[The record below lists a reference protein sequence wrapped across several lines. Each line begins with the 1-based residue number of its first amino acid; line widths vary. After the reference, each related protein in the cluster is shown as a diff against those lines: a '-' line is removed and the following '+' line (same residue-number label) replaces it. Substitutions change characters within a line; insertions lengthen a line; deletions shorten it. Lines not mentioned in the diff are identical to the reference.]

1 MPDVS
6 NLKWRARPALQDNMD
21 QKETSQYNDN
31 PDNAIR
37 DQIRYR
43 TAMRTAVVAGLFSVI
58 VCALLLS
65 NHFRTSFSG
74 PLESDELVRLKILL
88 LENTK
93 DENLKN
99 RIRELDSHLRNE
111 YFQRQN
117 YSRWGSYLLMSGII
131 IFLISAAKASGYRKI
146 FSAPQSI
153 VNYQIATERNANLAF
168 RSVIIIIAV
177 LGAATLLTIS
187 SSQDLTFT
195 TGVEPEQVTNRWPR
209 FRGLGGLGI
218 STYKNIPARW
228 NGSTGENILWKIS
241 IPLPGENSP
250 IIWGNKIFLTSANEK
265 KREVYCFDA
274 ESGKILWQKAVPTLP
289 QAASEPPD
297 VMEDTGFAAPTAV
310 TDGQQVYAIFANG
323 DVICLNFTGKIIWA
337 RNLGIPDSIYGYATS
352 LVMYQNLLIIKYDQ
366 ATDEDGL
373 SKLLALDGHSGKTV
387 WEVKRPVANSWSTPI
402 IINANPKTDSKSE
415 AQLITCADPW
425 VIAYTPATGVEIWR
439 AKCLYGDVAPSPV
452 YANGLVYVIRPNEEL
467 IAIRTDGR
475 GDVTESHIA
484 WRGEEGIPD
493 TSSPLTNGEIVLL
506 TNGGLITC
514 YNTENG
520 THLWEKELEM
530 DFKASPSL
538 VGDKIYLMN
547 AKGIMIIIEAGRE
560 FREIIRCPLG
570 ENVNASPAFAEG
582 RIYLR
587 GKKHL
592 YCISEK

>member
-1 MPDVS
+1 
-6 NLKWRARPALQDNMD
+6 MD
-21 QKETSQYNDN
+21 QKKTSQYNNKPYDTV
-31 PDNAIR
+31 R
-37 DQIRYR
+37 DQVRYR
-43 TAMRTAVVAGLFSVI
+43 TAVRTAVVAGLFSVI
-58 VCALLLS
+58 VCVLLLS

-99 RIRELDSHLRNE
+99 RIRELDSQLRNE
-111 YFQRQN
+111 YFQRRN
-117 YSRWGSYLLMSGII
+117 YSRWGSYLLLGGII
-131 IFLISAAKASGYRKI
+131 ILLISSAKAIGYRKI

-168 RSVIIIIAV
+168 RSVVIMIAA
-177 LGAATLLTIS
+177 LGTATLLTIS

-195 TGVEPEQVTNRWPR
+195 TGAKPEQVINKWPQ
-209 FRGLGGLGI
+209 FRGPGGLGI
-218 STYKNIPARW
+218 STYKNIPAQW
-228 NGSTGENILWKIS
+228 NGITGENILWKIN

-250 IIWGNKIFLTSANEK
+250 IVWGNKIFLTGANEK

-274 ESGKILWQKAVPTLP
+274 ESGKLLWQKAVPALP
-289 QAASEPPD
+289 QTASEPPD

-310 TDGQQVYAIFANG
+310 TDGQRVYAIFANG

-337 RNLGIPDSIYGYATS
+337 RNIGLPDSIYGYATS
-352 LVMYQNLLIIKYDQ
+352 LVIYQNLLIIKYDQ

-373 SKLLALDGHSGKTV
+373 SKLLALNGHSGKTA
-387 WEVKRPVANSWSTPI
+387 WEIKRPVANSWSTPI
-402 IINANPKTDSKSE
+402 IINADPKTNSKAK

-425 VIAYTPATGVEIWR
+425 VIAYVPDTGVEIWR
-439 AKCLYGDVAPSPV
+439 AKCMYGDVAPSPV

-467 IAIRTDGR
+467 IAIRTDGQ
-475 GDVTESHIA
+475 GDVTKSHIA
-484 WRGEEGIPD
+484 WRGEDGIPD
-493 TSSPLTNGEIVLL
+493 TTSPLTNGEIVLL
-506 TNGGLITC
+506 TSGGLITC
-514 YNTENG
+514 YNAENG
-520 THLWEKELEM
+520 THLWDKELEM

-547 AKGIMIIIEAGRE
+547 TDGIMLIIEADRE
-560 FREIIRCPLG
+560 FREITKYPLG

-587 GKKHL
+587 GENHL
-592 YCISEK
+592 FCIGEK

>member
-1 MPDVS
+1 
-6 NLKWRARPALQDNMD
+6 MD
-21 QKETSQYNDN
+21 QKETSQYNSN

-37 DQIRYR
+37 DQVRYR
-43 TAMRTAVVAGLFSVI
+43 TAVRTAIVAGLFSAI
-58 VCALLLS
+58 VCVLLLS

-74 PLESDELVRLKILL
+74 PLESEELVRLKTLL

-117 YSRWGSYLLMSGII
+117 YSRWGSYLLIGGII
-131 IFLISAAKASGYRKI
+131 IFLISVAKAIGYRKI

-153 VNYQIATERNANLAF
+153 FNYQIATERNANLAF
-168 RSVIIIIAV
+168 RSVIIMIAV
-177 LGAATLLTIS
+177 LGAVTLLTIT
-187 SSQDLTFT
+187 SSQNLTFT
-195 TGVEPEQVTNRWPR
+195 AGVEPEQITNIWPR
-209 FRGLGGLGI
+209 FRGPDGLGI
-218 STYKNIPARW
+218 STYKNIPTRW
-228 NGSTGENILWKIS
+228 NGSTGENILWKTK

-250 IIWGNKIFLTSANEK
+250 IIWGNKIFLTGANEK
-265 KREVYCFDA
+265 KREVYCLDA
-274 ESGKILWQKAVPTLP
+274 ESGKLLWQKAVPTLP

-310 TDGQQVYAIFANG
+310 TDGQRIYAIFANG

-337 RNLGIPDSIYGYATS
+337 GNLGIPDSIYGYATS

-373 SKLLALDGHSGKTV
+373 SKLLALEGSSGKTV

-402 IINANPKTDSKSE
+402 IINADTPEK
-415 AQLITCADPW
+415 ARLITCADPL
-425 VIAYTPATGVEIWR
+425 VIAYAPDTGAEIWR
-439 AKCLYGDVAPSPV
+439 VKCMYGDVAPSPV

-467 IAIRTDGR
+467 IAIRTNGHN
-475 GDVTESHIA
+475 DVTDSHIA

-493 TSSPLTNGEIVLL
+493 IASPLTNGKIVLL
-506 TNGGLITC
+506 LSGGLITC
-514 YNTENG
+514 YDAENG

-530 DFKASPSL
+530 DFNASPSL
-538 VGDKIYLMN
+538 VGNRIYLMN
-547 AKGIMIIIEAGRE
+547 TKGIMLIIEAGRE
-560 FREIIRCPLG
+560 FREITKCPLG
-570 ENVNASPAFAEG
+570 ENVNACPAFADG

-592 YCISEK
+592 FCISEK

>member
-1 MPDVS
+1 
-6 NLKWRARPALQDNMD
+6 MD
-21 QKETSQYNDN
+21 QKETSQYNSN

-37 DQIRYR
+37 DQVRYR
-43 TAMRTAVVAGLFSVI
+43 TAVRTAIVAGLFSAI
-58 VCALLLS
+58 VCVLLLS

-74 PLESDELVRLKILL
+74 PLESEELVRLKTLL

-99 RIRELDSHLRNE
+99 RIRELDSQLRNE

-117 YSRWGSYLLMSGII
+117 YSRWGSYLLIGGII
-131 IFLISAAKASGYRKI
+131 IFLISVAKAIGYRKI

-153 VNYQIATERNANLAF
+153 FNYQIATERNANLAF
-168 RSVIIIIAV
+168 RSVIIMVAV
-177 LGAATLLTIS
+177 LGAVTLLTIT

-195 TGVEPEQVTNRWPR
+195 AGVEPEQITNIWPR
-209 FRGLGGLGI
+209 FRGPDGLGI
-218 STYKNIPARW
+218 STYKNIPAQW
-228 NGSTGENILWKIS
+228 NGSTGENILWKTK

-250 IIWGNKIFLTSANEK
+250 IIWGNKIFLTGANEK
-265 KREVYCFDA
+265 KREVYCLDT
-274 ESGKILWQKAVPTLP
+274 ESGKLLWQKVVPTLP

-297 VMEDTGFAAPTAV
+297 VMEETGFAAPTAV
-310 TDGQQVYAIFANG
+310 TDGQRVYAIFANG

-337 RNLGIPDSIYGYATS
+337 SNLGIPDNIYGHATS

-373 SKLLALDGHSGKTV
+373 SKLLALDGRSGKTV

-402 IINANPKTDSKSE
+402 IIHADSETISKTVSETNSKGK

-425 VIAYTPATGVEIWR
+425 VIAYAPATGVEIWR

-452 YANGLVYVIRPNEEL
+452 YANGLVYVIRPSEEL

-484 WRGEEGIPD
+484 WRGEDSIPD
-493 TSSPLTNGEIVLL
+493 TTSPLTNGEIVLL
-506 TNGGLITC
+506 TSGGLITC
-514 YNTENG
+514 YNAENG

-560 FREIIRCPLG
+560 FREITKCPLG